1 MIDATLLIARL
12 LLVALMY
19 LFLFAIMK
27 TGIGMVSGQRR
38 QEKSWTVAVERGPKE
53 LRGVKIRVRGPVTI
67 GRAPGNDIVI
77 GAEYVSGR
85 HARFTIMGQN
95 LFIEDLGSTNGTA
108 VNGQL
113 ILEPVALRSGDV
125 VNVGDVDIRVRFN

>member
-1 MIDATLLIARL
+1 MIDITLLIARIL
-12 LLVALMY
+12 FIALMY

-27 TGIGMVSGQRR
+27 TGIGLVRGQRK
-38 QEKSWTVAVERGPKE
+38 QTKSWTVAVERGPKE
-53 LRGVKIRVRGPVTI
+53 LRGVKINVRGPIII
-67 GRAPGNDIVI
+67 GRSPGSDIVI

-108 VNGQL
+108 VNGRR
-113 ILEPVALRSGDV
+113 IAEPTVLKSGDI
-125 VNVGDVDIRVRFN
+125 VNVGDVAIRVRYA